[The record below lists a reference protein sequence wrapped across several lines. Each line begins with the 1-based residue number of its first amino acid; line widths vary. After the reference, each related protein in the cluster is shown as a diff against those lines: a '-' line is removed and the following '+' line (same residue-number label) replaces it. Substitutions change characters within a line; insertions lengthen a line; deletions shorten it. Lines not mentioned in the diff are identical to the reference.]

1 MFWDFS
7 ISKQF
12 PRHVDVSSEFKCNLY
27 CKYDDDVG
35 VMTMMMVVI
44 MVMMMMM
51 MVTVMTMMIM
61 MMMVMMEI
69 KICDAVEL
77 RQDT

>member
-7 ISKQF
+7 ISEQF

-27 CKYDDDVG
+27 CKYDDAVG

-44 MVMMMMM
+44 MVMMMM
-51 MVTVMTMMIM
+51 VVIM
-61 MMMVMMEI
+61 MMMVMMEM

-77 RQDT
+77 RRDT

>member
-7 ISKQF
+7 ISEQF

-27 CKYDDDVG
+27 CKYDDDVS

-44 MVMMMMM
+44 MVTMMMMMMMM
-51 MVTVMTMMIM
+51 MVMVIM
-61 MMMVMMEI
+61 MMMEM
-69 KICDAVEL
+69 KICDAVKL
-77 RQDT
+77 RRDT

>member
-7 ISKQF
+7 ISEQF

-27 CKYDDDVG
+27 CRYDDNDG
-35 VMTMMMVVI
+35 VMTMT
-44 MVMMMMM
+44 MMMM
-51 MVTVMTMMIM
+51 MVMMVVIM
-61 MMMVMMEI
+61 MMMVMMEM

>member
-27 CKYDDDVG
+27 CKYDGDDG

-44 MVMMMMM
+44 MVMTMM
-51 MVTVMTMMIM
+51 MVMVMMVVIM

-77 RQDT
+77 RRDT

>member
-7 ISKQF
+7 ISEQF

-27 CKYDDDVG
+27 CKYDDNDG

-44 MVMMMMM
+44 MVMMMM
-51 MVTVMTMMIM
+51 VVIM
-61 MMMVMMEI
+61 MMMVMMEM